1 MQRKVFLF
9 FFSLLFVNLL
19 SFSSYAQTDLNLDEQ
34 SLVDS
39 SSVADSVVDVRSLI
53 YNEYVFPDP
62 NRQSQ
67 FVEDLKEKLIVKNGD
82 FIGWMKLHDE
92 LMLKKFGETE
102 FSAEK
107 FHRPIWVFAVVLGL
121 FLALAI
127 VKIFFPV
134 DFSIITEAFYKD
146 RLLIQ
151 VSKEDNMATS
161 WSYIILYIIF
171 SAALALFILITESGF
186 NNSIF
191 LNPIN
196 YIKIAGIV
204 GLLFILKILIIR
216 FVAFVFLINRIV
228 REYIAVLYLIY
239 FNSLLILMPF
249 LLIVTLVPQTYFKFL
264 LILFSVIVIILFIY
278 RFVRTAFNFI
288 GNSKFSVFYL
298 FLYLCS
304 LEVAPI
310 LILVK
315 TLSN

>member
-1 MQRKVFLF
+1 MQRTVFLF

-19 SFSSYAQTDLNLDEQ
+19 SFSSYAQTNLNLNEQ

-39 SSVADSVVDVRSLI
+39 SSVTDSLVDVHSLV

-62 NRQSQ
+62 NRPSQ
-67 FVEDLKEKLIVKNGD
+67 FIEDLKEKLIVKNGD
-82 FIGWMKLHDE
+82 IISWMKLHDE
-92 LMLKKFGETE
+92 MMLKKFGETD

-107 FHRPIWVFAVVLGL
+107 FQRPIWVFAVVLGL
-121 FLALAI
+121 FLALAM

-249 LLIVTLVPQTYFKFL
+249 LLIVTLVPQGYFKFL
-264 LILFSVIVIILFIY
+264 LILFSVIVTILFIY